1 MRAVRDIKGNAMKLI
16 KLLTAGVFAG
26 LAVTTG
32 QASASVLDTVK
43 QRGTL
48 NCGTDNTAPGFGYL
62 NTTTGQ
68 MEGLDV
74 DFCRAVAAAVL
85 GDASKVK
92 FVTVTQ
98 KPLRRRP
105 DEPGGRRLRTHDH
118 EAGPR
123 ILDRHRFSAGQLL

>member
-1 MRAVRDIKGNAMKLI
+1 MI
-16 KLLTAGVFAG
+16 KLLTAGAFAG
-26 LAVTTG
+26 LALTAG
-32 QASASVLDTVK
+32 HASASVLDTVK
-43 QRGTL
+43 ERGTL

-92 FVTVTQ
+92 FVT
-98 KPLRRRP
+98 
-105 DEPGGRRLRTHDH
+105 
-118 EAGPR
+118 
-123 ILDRHRFSAGQLL
+123 

>member
-48 NCGTDNTAPGFGYL
+48 NCGTDNTAPVSA
-62 NTTTGQ
+62 T
-68 MEGLDV
+68 
-74 DFCRAVAAAVL
+74 
-85 GDASKVK
+85 SI
-92 FVTVTQ
+92 
-98 KPLRRRP
+98 RP
-105 DEPGGRRLRTHDH
+105 QARWKGWT
-118 EAGPR
+118 
-123 ILDRHRFSAGQLL
+123 